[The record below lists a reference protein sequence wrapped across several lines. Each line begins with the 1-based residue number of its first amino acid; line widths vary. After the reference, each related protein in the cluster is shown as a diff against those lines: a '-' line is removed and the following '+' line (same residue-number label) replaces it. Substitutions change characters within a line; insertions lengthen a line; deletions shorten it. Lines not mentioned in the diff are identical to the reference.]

1 MRSNE
6 SKSLTDFRFG
16 FLSRNCSLDFYQHYL
31 LIFNI
36 VVLSFRKMPSRPI
49 TSCKRYPVSYRDL
62 ANNRHELG
70 FYAINAFEARQLAIQ
85 FNKFVREHPNSIDRI
100 SLRNK
105 VID

>member
-1 MRSNE
+1 MQ
-6 SKSLTDFRFG
+6 KLFG
-16 FLSRNCSLDFYQHYL
+16 RFLSALFTYFYDCFIEFQK
-31 LIFNI
+31 
-36 VVLSFRKMPSRPI
+36 KMPSRPI
-49 TSCKRYPVSYRDL
+49 TSCKRYAVRYRDL

-70 FYAINAFEARQLAIQ
+70 FYAIDAFEARQLAIV